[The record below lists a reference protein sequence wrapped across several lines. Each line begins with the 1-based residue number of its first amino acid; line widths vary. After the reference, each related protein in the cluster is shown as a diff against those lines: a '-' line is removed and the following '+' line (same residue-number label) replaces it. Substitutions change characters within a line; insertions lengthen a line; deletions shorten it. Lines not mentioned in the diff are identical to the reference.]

1 MSYHVYI
8 ANEGLKDNPIAGD
21 AWLAAARQ
29 HHALTVRELRSRA
42 GIGYHEVHLKADKSS
57 RLELDRYGLVHA
69 QAPSRE
75 LVVVMFDLAAALGA
89 GVFSEKASPYRSVD
103 DWEMRTRQFRK
114 QYAEHKAHQRKLRRR
129 WIAFSV
135 VLMIPI
141 LVSLA
146 IAIER
151 DL

>member
-1 MSYHVYI
+1 MSFHVYI
-8 ANEGLKDNPIAGD
+8 ANEGLKDNPIASD

-29 HHALTVRELRSRA
+29 HHALTVCEMRSRK
-42 GIGYHEVHLKADKSS
+42 GIGYHEVHLKTDKSS

-89 GVFSEKASPYRSVD
+89 WVFSEKAQPYKSVD
-103 DWEMRTRQFRK
+103 DWERRTRPFRK
-114 QYAEHKAHQRKLRRR
+114 QYDENKAHHRKIRRR

-135 VLMIPI
+135 VLAIPI
-141 LVSLA
+141 LVSLV
-146 IAIER
+146 IAIQRE
-151 DL
+151 L